1 MLCMKVLVTLAVD
14 AELAPWRKLRDLR
27 EIKIGD
33 VTRFQAQVGRA
44 LVDFVVTGMD
54 AENATRVANAAMTQ
68 PYSIC
73 IASGFAGALNSEYV
87 VGSVLVAESVQQL
100 GKSKTLMGSRNLVY
114 TARDDG
120 AKMIKLLSSNHVVRT
135 ADEKAQLAPFAG
147 AVDMESFAVLVV
159 AATHHVSA
167 VAIRVVS
174 DTNEGEIP
182 VFVDAMLDK
191 KGKLNASGIFR
202 GLVRHPLQLPA
213 LIRLGR
219 DSQTAAESLA
229 NFLEAFLKK
238 LSFSSHGW
246 PPPELQEVASR

>member
-1 MLCMKVLVTLAVD
+1 MKALVTFAVD
-14 AELAPWRKLRDLR
+14 TELAPWRKLRQLH

-33 VTRFQAQVGRA
+33 VTLFQAQVGRA
-44 LVDFVVTGMD
+44 QVDFVVTGMG
-54 AENATRVANAAMTQ
+54 AENATRIANVAMTQ
-68 PYSIC
+68 PYSMC
-73 IASGFAGALNSEYV
+73 IASGFAGALKPEYA

-100 GKSKTLMGSRNLVY
+100 GKSKTLMGSRNLVSA
-114 TARDDG
+114 ARADG
-120 AKMIKLLSSNHVVRT
+120 AKMVKLLSSDHVVRT

-174 DTNEGEIP
+174 DSSEGKIP
-182 VFVDAMLDK
+182 IFVDAMLDE

-213 LIRLGR
+213 LMRLGR

-229 NFLEAFLKK
+229 NFLEVFLKK

>member
-1 MLCMKVLVTLAVD
+1 MKALVTFAVD
-14 AELAPWRKLRDLR
+14 TELAPWRKLRELH

-33 VTRFQAQVGRA
+33 VTLFQAQVGRA
-44 LVDFVVTGMD
+44 QVDFVVTGMG
-54 AENATRVANAAMTQ
+54 AENATRIANVAMTQ
-68 PYSIC
+68 PYSMC
-73 IASGFAGALNSEYV
+73 IASGFAGALKPEYA

-100 GKSKTLMGSRNLVY
+100 GKSKTLMGSRNLVSA
-114 TARDDG
+114 ARADG
-120 AKMIKLLSSNHVVRT
+120 AKMVKLVSSDHVVRT

-174 DTNEGEIP
+174 DSSEGEIP
-182 VFVDAMLDK
+182 IFVDAMLDE

-202 GLVRHPLQLPA
+202 GVVRHPLQIPA

-219 DSQTAAESLA
+219 DSRTAAESLA

>member
-1 MLCMKVLVTLAVD
+1 MKALVTFAVD

-33 VTRFQAQVGRA
+33 ITLFQAQLGRA
-44 LVDFVVTGMD
+44 LVDFVVTGMG
-54 AENATRVANAAMTQ
+54 AENAKRVATVAMTQ

-73 IASGFAGALNSEYV
+73 IASGFAGALKAEYA

-100 GKSKTLMGSRNLVY
+100 GKSKMLMGSRNLVY
-114 TARDDG
+114 AARDDG
-120 AKMIKLLSSNHVVRT
+120 AKMIKLLSSDHVVRT
-135 ADEKAQLAPFAG
+135 ADEKAQLGPFAG
-147 AVDMESFAVLVV
+147 AVDMESFAILSV
-159 AATHHVSA
+159 AATHHLSA

-174 DTNEGEIP
+174 DTSDGEIP
-182 VFVDAMLDK
+182 VFVDAMLDNR
-191 KGKLNASGIFR
+191 GKLNASGIFR
-202 GLVRHPLQLPA
+202 GIVRYPLQLPA

-219 DSQTAAESLA
+219 DSRTAAESLA

-246 PPPELQEVASR
+246 PPPELQEVAAR

>member
-1 MLCMKVLVTLAVD
+1 MKALVTFAVD

-33 VTRFQAQVGRA
+33 VTLFQAQVGRA
-44 LVDFVVTGMD
+44 QVDFVVTGMG
-54 AENATRVANAAMTQ
+54 AENAARATTAVMAQ

-73 IASGFAGALNSEYV
+73 IASGFAGALKAEYA
-87 VGSVLVAESVQQL
+87 VGSVLVAESIQQL
-100 GKSKTLMGSRNLVY
+100 GKSKTVMGSRNLVY
-114 TARDDG
+114 AARDDG
-120 AKMIKLLSSNHVVRT
+120 AKMIKLLSSDHVVRT
-135 ADEKAQLAPFAG
+135 ANEKAQLAPLAG

-174 DTNEGEIP
+174 DSSEGEIP
-182 VFVDAMLDK
+182 IFVDAMLDE

-202 GLVRHPLQLPA
+202 GMIRHPLQLPA

-219 DSQTAAESLA
+219 DSRTAAESLA

-238 LSFSSHGW
+238 LSFGSHGW
-246 PPPELQEVASR
+246 PPPELQEVAAR